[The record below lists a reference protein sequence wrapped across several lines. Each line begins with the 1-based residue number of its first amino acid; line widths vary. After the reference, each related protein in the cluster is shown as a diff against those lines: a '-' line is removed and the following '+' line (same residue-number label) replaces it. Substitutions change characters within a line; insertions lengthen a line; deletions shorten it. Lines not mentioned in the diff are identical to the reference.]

1 MSLPRK
7 SISVLSSSIVHA
19 GADSMK
25 KKLMNDIMY
34 YLRKLIK
41 LGRRLQNLQIRESV
55 EDTSIME
62 EFERL
67 AKEVDELEQNMQ

>member
-1 MSLPRK
+1 
-7 SISVLSSSIVHA
+7 
-19 GADSMK
+19 MK

-41 LGRRLQNLQIRESV
+41 LGRRLQNLQIREGV

-62 EFERL
+62 EFEGL